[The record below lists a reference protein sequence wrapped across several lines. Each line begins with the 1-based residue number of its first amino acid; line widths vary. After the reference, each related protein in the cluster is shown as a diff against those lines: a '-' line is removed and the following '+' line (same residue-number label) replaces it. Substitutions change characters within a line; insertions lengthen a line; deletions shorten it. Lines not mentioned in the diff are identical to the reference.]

1 MPKSLKDIIGPR
13 AGRNLAKGEEDFLD
27 QHKVAEKD
35 YPVKQKISNVP
46 FKADNIKKD
55 DSLRHGHNAP
65 GASEIKYKDA
75 NEETLPKKSCN
86 NTMEG
91 TNCPMHGLKECMS
104 ENKKNM
110 LKEKGMKEE
119 VKQIDKAY
127 KMTYAKFGSDKG
139 KLTKTIKHTS
149 IKFPEG
155 ETPKTPERIKNLV
168 SNSPE
173 HKELKSKGY
182 RLTHYGEHAKDTS
195 HEKVHG
201 NKPVY
206 ESIEQIDEI
215 GDTLKGKKVLGSYI
229 NKSAMSATSAAY
241 NAGTTKSFGPNAK
254 AHLKKERKRK
264 AGIAQ
269 AVTRLTK
276 ESAGQEDVDYEGE
289 MAKTQLKALANKAA
303 RLSMMMKDDQ
313 QLEAWVQSKI
323 SNAKQMVDAIHDYL
337 VYRDPPEMNK
347 ETTGPDSPM
356 TFPHM
361 NVDNN
366 YGAV

>member
-13 AGRNLAKGEEDFLD
+13 AGRDVPKGEEDFLD

-35 YPVKQKISNVP
+35 YPVKQKVSNVP

-55 DSLRHGHNAP
+55 NSLRHGHNAP
-65 GASEIKYKDA
+65 GASESKYKDA
-75 NEETLPKKSCN
+75 NEETLPEKTCN

-91 TNCPMHGLKECMS
+91 TNCPVHGLKECMA
-104 ENKKNM
+104 EEKKNVI
-110 LKEKGMKEE
+110 KEKGMK
-119 VKQIDKAY
+119 
-127 KMTYAKFGSDKG
+127 
-139 KLTKTIKHTS
+139 
-149 IKFPEG
+149 
-155 ETPKTPERIKNLV
+155 
-168 SNSPE
+168 
-173 HKELKSKGY
+173 KE
-182 RLTHYGEHAKDTS
+182 D
-195 HEKVHG
+195 V
-201 NKPVY
+201 
-206 ESIEQIDEI
+206 EQIDELI
-215 GDTLKGKKVLGSYI
+215 GKGKLYSMSKQYSRERDAAVKDKDIPKAKEIDKKVTRATRMYGHVAAVKAARQVFPNIKRKEPFYGPKYKKTTTEEVDQIDELSTDTLKSYKTKQLDTKD
-229 NKSAMSATSAAY
+229 KSAKQSYNRLVGSARATR
-241 NAGTTKSFGPNAK
+241 KIDAK
-254 AHLKKERKRK
+254 EK
-264 AGIAQ
+264 
-269 AVTRLTK
+269 TN
-276 ESAGQEDVDYEGE
+276 EDVDYEGE

-303 RLSMMMKDDQ
+303 ALSMMMKDDQ

>member
-1 MPKSLKDIIGPR
+1 MPKSLKDIIGTR
-13 AGRNLAKGEEDFLD
+13 AGRDLAKGEEDFLD
-27 QHKVAEKD
+27 QHKVSEKD
-35 YPVKQKISNVP
+35 YPVKQKVSNVP

-65 GASEIKYKDA
+65 GASESKYKDA
-75 NEETLPKKSCN
+75 NEETLPEKTCN

-91 TNCPMHGLKECMS
+91 KMCPMHGLKECMA

-110 LKEKGMKEE
+110 LKEKGMK
-119 VKQIDKAY
+119 
-127 KMTYAKFGSDKG
+127 
-139 KLTKTIKHTS
+139 
-149 IKFPEG
+149 
-155 ETPKTPERIKNLV
+155 
-168 SNSPE
+168 
-173 HKELKSKGY
+173 KE
-182 RLTHYGEHAKDTS
+182 D
-195 HEKVHG
+195 VD
-201 NKPVY
+201 
-206 ESIEQIDEI
+206 QIDELSPE
-215 GDTLKGKKVLGSYI
+215 TLKSYKEKLLDKKDKSPRQSYNRLVGS
-229 NKSAMSATSAAY
+229 ARATRRIDAQQ
-241 NAGTTKSFGPNAK
+241 K
-254 AHLKKERKRK
+254 AN
-264 AGIAQ
+264 
-269 AVTRLTK
+269 
-276 ESAGQEDVDYEGE
+276 EDVDYEGE

-303 RLSMMMKDDQ
+303 TLSMMMKDDQ